1 MDLFFPTYLLHFGY
15 QLCNMSMNNF
25 FFILPLLVPNKTGR
39 PKYYCFPLKFYSGM
53 TYFTRQLNGWK
64 RWLFVVP
71 KFGSPRSRKSAPFK
85 IYKIFAT
92 HKICTY
98 FMLLWTDFSWK
109 QTKNTLVWSS
119 SKFWG
124 RWSLSNTEAINIKTK
139 SNYFPW
145 LNKIAKI
152 WKAKGIVFDF
162 EDTLFMNIFHKMWFG
177 STYLCTQLCRFV
189 LNAW

>member
-1 MDLFFPTYLLHFGY
+1 MDLFFLLIFCI
-15 QLCNMSMNNF
+15 LVTSCAAWAWTI

-39 PKYYCFPLKFYSGM
+39 PKYYCFPLEFYSGM

-85 IYKIFAT
+85 IYKIFAI

-98 FMLLWTDFSWK
+98 FMLLWTDVSWK
-109 QTKNTLVWSS
+109 QTKNTLVWPS